1 MKADSIDERLIEIP
15 YQQLSPEALNGIL
28 EEYATRGGYECDMPL
43 ERRIEI
49 LKKRLTAKEL
59 IIVFDPKDEAV
70 NIVRRQGA

>member
-59 IIVFDPKDEAV
+59 KIVFDPKDEAV

>member
-1 MKADSIDERLIEIP
+1 MKAESIDERLIEIP

-49 LKKRLTAKEL
+49 LKKRLKAKEL
-59 IIVFDPKDEAV
+59 KIVFDPKDEAV